1 MSQYK
6 AILFDLDGVIVETA
20 HFYYLAWKRLANEK
34 LNSDFTHE
42 FNEILKGISRM
53 MGMKV
58 VMGKTLIIKAI
69 LFVGFLFLFSCTK
82 EVVDD
87 EIYNIVDSSPEYI
100 EGGVAKIAY
109 FQENTRH
116 STEAIKL
123 KIEGR
128 IFTTF
133 IVEKDGDL
141 SHIQI
146 LKGIGYGYD
155 EEAIRLLDE
164 MPLWKPGKSL
174 GKIVRVQ
181 YNQPINFSSLN
192 AKK

>member
-20 HFYYLAWKRLANEK
+20 HFHYLAWKRLANEK

-42 FNEILKGISRM
+42 FNETLKGISRM

-58 VMGKTLIIKAI
+58 VTEKTLIIKAI

-100 EGGVAKIAY
+100 GGGVAEIAY

-164 MPLWKPGKSL
+164 MPLWKPGKSF

-181 YNQPINFSSLN
+181 YNQPVNFSSLN